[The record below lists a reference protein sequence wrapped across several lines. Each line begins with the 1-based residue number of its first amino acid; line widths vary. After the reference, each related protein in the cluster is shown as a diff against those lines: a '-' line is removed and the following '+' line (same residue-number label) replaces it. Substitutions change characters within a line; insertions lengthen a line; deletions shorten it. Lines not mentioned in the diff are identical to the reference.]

1 MKKATIRIVIDPDKE
16 KTIEKYK
23 AEVVPAMQSQFGYK
37 NPMMMPKIVKVVINI
52 GVGDAK
58 ADSKFIDAA
67 VAELA
72 TISGQKP
79 MVKKAKKSIANF
91 KLREGT
97 PVGCC
102 VTLRGTRMWE
112 FLDRLMNLTLARIK
126 DFQGVS
132 RTSFD
137 GRGNYNLG
145 LKEQLIFPEI
155 NYDKVVKL
163 RGMNITIVTTAG
175 TDEEAFVM
183 LEKLGMP
190 FAHAE

>member
-1 MKKATIRIVIDPDKE
+1 MTVRVL
-16 KTIEKYK
+16 EKYK
-23 AEVVPAMQSQFGYK
+23 SEVVPALRARFAYK

-58 ADSKFIDAA
+58 SDSKFIDAA
-67 VAELA
+67 AAERA
-72 TISGQKP
+72 TISGQRP
-79 MVKKAKKSIANF
+79 MIKKSKKSIANF
-91 KLREGT
+91 KLREGS
-97 PVGCC
+97 PVGCS
-102 VTLRGTRMWE
+102 VTLRGVRMWE
-112 FLDRLMNLTLARIK
+112 FLDRLLNLTLARIK

-145 LKEQLIFPEI
+145 LRDQLIFPEI

-163 RGMNITIVTTAG
+163 RGMNVTIVTTAN

>member
-1 MKKATIRIVIDPDKE
+1 MTVRVL
-16 KTIEKYK
+16 EKYK
-23 AEVVPAMQSQFGYK
+23 SEVVPALRARFAYK

-58 ADSKFIDAA
+58 SDSKVIDAA
-67 VAELA
+67 AAELA
-72 TISGQKP
+72 TISGQRP
-79 MVKKAKKSIANF
+79 MIKKSKKSIANF
-91 KLREGT
+91 KLREGS
-97 PVGCC
+97 PVGCS
-102 VTLRGTRMWE
+102 VTLRGVRMWE
-112 FLDRLMNLTLARIK
+112 FLDRLLNLTLARIK

-145 LKEQLIFPEI
+145 LRDQLIFPEI

-163 RGMNITIVTTAG
+163 RGMNVTIVTTAN

>member
-1 MKKATIRIVIDPDKE
+1 MTVPVRML
-16 KTIEKYK
+16 EKYK
-23 AEVVPAMQSQFGYK
+23 AEVVPALQNRFAYA
-37 NPMMMPKIVKVVINI
+37 NVMMMPKVVKVVINI

-58 ADSKFIDAA
+58 TDTKFADAA
-67 VAELA
+67 ASELA

-79 MVKKAKKSIANF
+79 MIKKAKKSIANF
-91 KLREGT
+91 KLREGV

-112 FLDRLMNLTLARIK
+112 FLDRLMNLALPRIK

-145 LKEQLIFPEI
+145 LREQLIFPEI

-163 RGMNITIVTTAG
+163 RGMNITIVTTAA
-175 TDEEAFVM
+175 TDEEAYVL

>member
-1 MKKATIRIVIDPDKE
+1 MTVRMMD
-16 KTIEKYK
+16 KYK
-23 AEVVPAMQSQFGYK
+23 GVAVPAMMEQFAYK
-37 NPMMMPKIVKVVINI
+37 NPTRIPKVVKVVINI

-58 ADSKFIDAA
+58 SDSKFIDAA
-67 VAELA
+67 VNELA
-72 TISGQKP
+72 TISGQRP
-79 MVKKAKKSIANF
+79 MIKKARKSIANF
-91 KLREGT
+91 KLREGS
-97 PVGCC
+97 PVACC

-112 FLDRLMNLTLARIK
+112 FLDRLLNLALARIK

-155 NYDKVVKL
+155 NYDKVISI
-163 RGMNITIVTTAG
+163 RGMNISIVTTAE

-183 LEKLGMP
+183 LSKLGMP
-190 FAHAE
+190 FAHAHN

>member
-1 MKKATIRIVIDPDKE
+1 MTVPVRVL
-16 KTIEKYK
+16 EKYK
-23 AEVVPAMQSQFGYK
+23 TEVVPAMQAQFSYK

-58 ADSKFIDAA
+58 TDSKFIDAA
-67 VAELA
+67 VSELA

-79 MVKKAKKSIANF
+79 MIKKSKKSIANF

-155 NYDKVVKL
+155 NSDKVIKL

>member
-1 MKKATIRIVIDPDKE
+1 MTVPVRVL
-16 KTIEKYK
+16 EKYK
-23 AEVVPAMQSQFGYK
+23 TEVVPAMQAQFSYK

-58 ADSKFIDAA
+58 TDSKFIDTA
-67 VAELA
+67 VSELA

-79 MVKKAKKSIANF
+79 MIKKSKKSIANF

-155 NYDKVVKL
+155 NYDKVIKL

>member
-1 MKKATIRIVIDPDKE
+1 MTVPVRVL
-16 KTIEKYK
+16 EKYK
-23 AEVVPAMQSQFGYK
+23 TEVVPAMQAQFSYK

-58 ADSKFIDAA
+58 TDSKFIDAA
-67 VAELA
+67 VSELA

-79 MVKKAKKSIANF
+79 MIKKSKKSIANV

-155 NYDKVVKL
+155 NYDKVIKL

>member
-1 MKKATIRIVIDPDKE
+1 MTVPVRVL
-16 KTIEKYK
+16 EKYK
-23 AEVVPAMQSQFGYK
+23 AEVVPALQAQFSYD
-37 NPMMMPKIVKVVINI
+37 NPMMMPKVVKVVINI

-67 VAELA
+67 VSELA

-163 RGMNITIVTTAG
+163 RGMNITIVTTAT
-175 TDEEAFVM
+175 TDEEAFVL

>member
-1 MKKATIRIVIDPDKE
+1 A
-16 KTIEKYK
+16 
-23 AEVVPAMQSQFGYK
+23 QFAYK

-67 VAELA
+67 VSELA

-79 MVKKAKKSIANF
+79 MIKKAKKSIANF
-91 KLREGT
+91 KLREGS

-155 NYDKVVKL
+155 NYDKVIKL